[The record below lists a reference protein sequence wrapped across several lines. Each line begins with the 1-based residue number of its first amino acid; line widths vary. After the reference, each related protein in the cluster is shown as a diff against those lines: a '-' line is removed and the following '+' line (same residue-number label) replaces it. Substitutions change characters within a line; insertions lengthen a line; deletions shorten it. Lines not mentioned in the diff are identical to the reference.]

1 MTTEEER
8 EKYRAPN
15 EATSRTRNHSDLSLQ
30 RLRWLLD
37 HDGTPYT
44 DVTGPD
50 GYNATGYRWSNGD
63 ENWHVNNWGTHRHC
77 NNDGW

>member
-1 MTTEEER
+1 MKTLLALATTLTLASSAFAG
-8 EKYRAPN
+8 YSTVWVNGQAY
-15 EATSRTRNHSDLSLQ
+15 TVYHF
-30 RLRWLLD
+30 
-37 HDGTPYT
+37 DGTPYT

-50 GYNATGYRWSNGD
+50 GYNANGYRWSNGD